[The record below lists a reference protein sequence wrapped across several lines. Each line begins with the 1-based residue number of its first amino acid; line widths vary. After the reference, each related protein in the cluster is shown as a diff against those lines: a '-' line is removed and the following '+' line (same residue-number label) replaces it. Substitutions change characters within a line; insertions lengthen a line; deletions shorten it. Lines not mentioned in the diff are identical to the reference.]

1 MDESRRQF
9 LIGGLGLLMAG
20 CAGCISRNVPPLPP
34 ESGGSAR
41 PPRPDASSSPSRTGG
56 SDGAGPSAG
65 VGSPPNLDALPRTRW
80 TRAKPDVKS
89 TSPMNGISRITVH
102 HEGHTPVYFSDTDS
116 TIQRLEA
123 IRRTHVERFGWAD
136 IGYHYII
143 DRAGRLWAG
152 RDIGLQGA
160 HARRENE
167 HNIGVMLLGN
177 FGTQTPTD
185 AQYRALH
192 RTLNLLMSHYR
203 VPVSRLYTHREL
215 PNQATACPGERL
227 QEYMV
232 RVRRRS

>member
-9 LIGGLGLLMAG
+9 LIGGLGVLVAG

-34 ESGGSAR
+34 DSGGSPR
-41 PPRPDASSSPSRTGG
+41 PPRSDGSSPSPTNGRG
-56 SDGAGPSAG
+56 GAGPSAAAG
-65 VGSPPNLDALPRTRW
+65 DPPDLGALARSRW
-80 TRAKPDVKS
+80 TRAQPDLRS
-89 TSPMNGISRITVH
+89 TSPMNGIGRITVH

-143 DRAGRLWAG
+143 DRAGRLWTG
-152 RDIGLQGA
+152 RDIRLQGA

-203 VPVSRLYTHREL
+203 VPVSNLYTHREL
-215 PNQATACPGERL
+215 PNQATACPGDHL
-227 QEYMV
+227 QQHMV